1 MTMFARKQILRQ
13 TLLEIVLDSV
23 ILALFFF
30 SMPTCVQ
37 AQSSEP
43 PPFDPT
49 RLVFDTVAGDY
60 GRIYNVIQDKD
71 GFLWL
76 AGINGAMKYN
86 GYEAETI
93 YSGET
98 VSALFQDSEGLIW
111 MITRSEAAVYD
122 KRTGKITKFVP
133 NPNEPNA
140 LSGGSF
146 LFFQKTQL
154 FAEDRDG
161 FIWIATVNGLNK
173 FDKKSGKFT
182 AYKHKAGDPATL
194 LDNDV
199 WSVLTAKDGSLWVG
213 TATGLHKFDPRTGRV
228 IEHYAENVNDPK
240 ALYGKYVQATVEDND
255 GFIWAGT
262 TTGGLNRLDPKV
274 KTFSHYRANLPDSQK
289 IANNF
294 IYRLAYFQTMPH
306 LIWITT
312 LDGLSILNK
321 QDNSVTNYIYNAEKK
336 SKDGLGGKIVHTI
349 IQDKSGIF
357 WLVVNEQG
365 FLQKI
370 DPGAHRFK
378 SISRSQNPKEGFL
391 DVSCPLRLGPDG
403 NIWVTEVST
412 GIARVDPKTAR
423 IINHILPDPQRPQGF
438 PPHIEDFDFEP
449 RNKDIIWVVAKG
461 VVVEYN
467 WNTRIVVNRY
477 PSGTRSKV
485 WPVWTDKQNPDLLY
499 AGIWGEGL
507 LKFNKLTGQAK
518 IIVPDPAH
526 PKESISGTSGAH
538 PLLPAYYQME
548 GNQIWLL
555 SHGIG
560 FDLFDLNTEKVV
572 RKHLFNKTDFT
583 SKDFETNAGLID
595 SKGRF
600 WMGQNRYD
608 QTSDK
613 FTSFKSIY
621 GYNYPSDYVSS
632 TAEDNQGLLWNGSF
646 PNGTL
651 TRLNPQTGATKVFT
665 RQDGIPP
672 GLACSYAPVTLPDG
686 QIWMTGTGGATYFY
700 PDQIVDN
707 LYSPPV
713 FFTKLTQGGN
723 RMKLD
728 VAPELVKKITLN
740 WNANYFEFEMVA
752 LSYRQPEKNHYQY
765 KLEGVDKDWYNSGT
779 KRSGRYSGLPDG
791 THTLR
796 VRGSNNDGVWSDHE
810 ATLKVTV
817 IGPFWRT
824 RWFMLL
830 MGLAVVGSVA
840 GGILRLRQVREA
852 KLRANEERQHDL
864 EQQVAERTA
873 ELETVNKELEA
884 FAYSVSHDLR
894 APLRHIVGFIGMLQ
908 KRAGSA
914 LDKQSQHYMETIS
927 SATGKMGILIDD
939 LLSFSRMG
947 RNEMSK
953 KPVDLGSLVQEIIR
967 EFEPETQ
974 DRTIHW
980 RIADLPTVSGDQA
993 MLRLALTNLISN
1005 AVKFTH
1011 PRPEA
1016 RIEIGCLPDRE
1027 KEITVFIRDNGVGFD
1042 MAYADRLF
1050 GVFQRLHRTDEF
1062 EGTGIGLANVSRIIK
1077 RHGGRVWA
1085 ESEINRGATF
1095 YIYIPEQ

>member
-1 MTMFARKQILRQ
+1 MLARKQILRQ

-23 ILALFFF
+23 ILALFFY

-37 AQSSEP
+37 AQSSKP

-49 RLVFDTVAGDY
+49 RLVFETVAGDY
-60 GRIYNVIQDKD
+60 GNIYNVIQDKD

-76 AGINGAMKYN
+76 AGINGAIKYN

-98 VSALFQDSEGLIW
+98 VSAMFQDSEGLIW
-111 MITRSEAAVYD
+111 MVVESGVAVYD
-122 KRTGKITKFVP
+122 KKTGKTTRYGT
-133 NPNEPNA
+133 NPNDPNA
-140 LSGGSF
+140 LSGESP
-146 LFFQKTQL
+146 LLFQKSQL
-154 FAEDRDG
+154 LTEDRDG

-173 FDKKSGKFT
+173 FDKKSENFT
-182 AYKHKAGDPATL
+182 TYKRKAGDTATL

-199 WSVLTAKDGSLWVG
+199 WSVLAAKDGSLWVG
-213 TATGLHKFDPRTGRV
+213 TATGLHKFDPRTGQILER
-228 IEHYAENVNDPK
+228 YTATVNDPNT
-240 ALYGKYVQATVEDND
+240 LHGKYVQAMVEDD
-255 GFIWAGT
+255 EGIIWAGT
-262 TTGGLNRLDPKV
+262 TEGGLNRLASRK
-274 KTFSHYRANLPDSQK
+274 KTFSHYRADAAQPPK

-294 IYRLAYFQTMPH
+294 IYRLAHFAGAPD

-312 LDGLSILNK
+312 VDGLSILNK
-321 QDNSVTNYIYNAEKK
+321 RDNTVTNYAYDAEKAGK
-336 SKDGLGGKIVHTI
+336 GGLGGKIVHTI

-357 WLVVNEQG
+357 WLVVNEHG

-370 DPGAHRFK
+370 DPGVRQFQ
-378 SISRSQNPKEGFL
+378 SILLSPNPQEGFA

-403 NIWVTEVST
+403 NIWVTEVTT
-412 GIARVDPKTAR
+412 GIARVNPKTGR
-423 IINHILPDPQRPQGF
+423 IISHFFPDPQKPEGF
-438 PPHIEDFDFEP
+438 PVQLEDFDFEL
-449 RNKDIIWVVAKG
+449 RQKDIIWVVAKG
-461 VVVEYN
+461 VVAQYN
-467 WNTRIVVNRY
+467 WRTQTIVNKY
-477 PSGTRSKV
+477 PSGTQSKV
-485 WPVWTDKQNPDLLY
+485 WPVWTDKRNPDLLY
-499 AGIWGEGL
+499 GTVWGEGL
-507 LKFNKLTGQAK
+507 LKFNKQTGQAT
-518 IIVPDPAH
+518 ILTPDPAN
-526 PKESISGTSGAH
+526 PKETISAGAT
-538 PLLPAYYQME
+538 PFPILPAYYQME
-548 GNQIWLL
+548 GNQIWLIN
-555 SHGIG
+555 SRVG
-560 FDLFDLNTEKVV
+560 FDLFDLDTGKVV
-572 RKHLFNKTDFT
+572 RKHLFNKTNFT
-583 SKDFETNAGLID
+583 NQEFEAFAGYID

-600 WMGQNRYD
+600 WMGHNQYD
-608 QTSDK
+608 QAGGK
-613 FTSFKSIY
+613 FTSFKSLY
-621 GYNYPSDYVSS
+621 DSSYPSNSA
-632 TAEDNQGLLWNGSF
+632 TLLAEDKEGLLWDAGF
-646 PNGTL
+646 LDGTL
-651 TRLNPQTGATKVFT
+651 TRINPKTGETRVFT
-665 RQDGIPP
+665 ERDGVSP
-672 GLACSYAPVTLPDG
+672 GLGCVNAPVTLPDG
-686 QIWMTGTGGATYFY
+686 QIWMAGSGGITYFY
-700 PDQIVDN
+700 PNQIVDN
-707 LYSPPV
+707 PYHPPV
-713 FFTKLTQGGN
+713 YITKLAQGGN
-723 RMKLD
+723 PMQLGM
-728 VAPELVKKITLN
+728 APEQVKEITLN
-740 WNANYFEFEMVA
+740 WGENFFEFEMAA
-752 LSYRQPEKNHYQY
+752 LSYRHPEENQYQY
-765 KLEGVDKDWYNSGT
+765 ILEGVDKNWYNSGT

-796 VRGSNNDGVWSDHE
+796 VRGSNNDGVWSDQE

-817 IGPFWRT
+817 VGPFWRT
-824 RWFMLL
+824 TWFMLL
-830 MGLAVVGSVA
+830 MGLAGVGCAA
-840 GGILRLRQVREA
+840 GGILLLRQVREA

-894 APLRHIVGFIGMLQ
+894 APLRHIVGFVGMFQ

-927 SATGKMGILIDD
+927 SAAGKMGILIDD

-947 RNEMSK
+947 RNEISK

-1027 KEITVFIRDNGVGFD
+1027 KEITFFIRDNGVGFD
-1042 MAYADRLF
+1042 MAYADKLF
-1050 GVFQRLHRTDEF
+1050 GVFQRLHRADEF

-1085 ESEINRGATF
+1085 ESEINHGATF